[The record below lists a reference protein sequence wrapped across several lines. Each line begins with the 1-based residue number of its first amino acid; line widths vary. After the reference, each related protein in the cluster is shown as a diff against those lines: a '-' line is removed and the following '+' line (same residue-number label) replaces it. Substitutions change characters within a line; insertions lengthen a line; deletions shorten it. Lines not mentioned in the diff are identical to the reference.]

1 MKNNKHCRLMNYEI
15 IGFIAAI
22 LTTSSFLPQ
31 LIKVWKTKSSKGVS
45 TLMYFVM
52 LSGVILWGA
61 YGYLIGSKSVLIA
74 NIVAG
79 LLQIVILILIFKNK
93 NNESTN

>member
-1 MKNNKHCRLMNYEI
+1 MNYEI

-45 TLMYFVM
+45 ILMYFVM
-52 LSGVILWGA
+52 LSGVILWGV
-61 YGYLIGSKSVLIA
+61 YGYLIESKSVLIA

-93 NNESTN
+93 NNKSTT

>member
-1 MKNNKHCRLMNYEI
+1 MNYEI

-45 TLMYFVM
+45 ILMYFVM
-52 LSGVILWGA
+52 LSGVILWGV

-93 NNESTN
+93 KNESTN

>member
-1 MKNNKHCRLMNYEI
+1 MNYEI

-45 TLMYFVM
+45 SLMYFVM
-52 LSGVILWGA
+52 LSGVTLWGV
-61 YGYLIGSKSVLIA
+61 YGYLIESKSVLIA

>member
-1 MKNNKHCRLMNYEI
+1 MNYEI

-31 LIKVWKTKSSKGVS
+31 LIKVWKTRSSKGVS

-52 LSGVILWGA
+52 LSGVILWGV
-61 YGYLIGSKSVLIA
+61 YGYLIESKSVLIA

-93 NNESTN
+93 NNESAT

>member
-1 MKNNKHCRLMNYEI
+1 MNNEI

-52 LSGVILWGA
+52 LLGVILWGV
-61 YGYLIGSKSVLIA
+61 YGYLIESKSVLIA

-93 NNESTN
+93 NNESTT

>member
-1 MKNNKHCRLMNYEI
+1 MNYEI
-15 IGFIAAI
+15 SGFIAAI

>member
-1 MKNNKHCRLMNYEI
+1 MNYEI
-15 IGFIAAI
+15 FGFIAAI

-52 LSGVILWGA
+52 LSGVILWGV
-61 YGYLIGSKSVLIA
+61 YGYLIESKSVLIA

>member
-1 MKNNKHCRLMNYEI
+1 MNYEI

-52 LSGVILWGA
+52 LSGVILWGV
-61 YGYLIGSKSVLIA
+61 YGYLIESKSVLIA
-74 NIVAG
+74 NLVAG
-79 LLQIVILILIFKNK
+79 LLQIVILIIIFKNK
-93 NNESTN
+93 NNESAT

>member
-1 MKNNKHCRLMNYEI
+1 MNYEI

>member
-1 MKNNKHCRLMNYEI
+1 MNYEI

-45 TLMYFVM
+45 ILMYFEM
-52 LSGVILWGA
+52 LSGVILWGV
-61 YGYLIGSKSVLIA
+61 YGYLIESKSVLIA

-93 NNESTN
+93 NNKSTT

>member
-1 MKNNKHCRLMNYEI
+1 MNYEI

-61 YGYLIGSKSVLIA
+61 YGYLIESKSVLIA

>member
-1 MKNNKHCRLMNYEI
+1 
-15 IGFIAAI
+15 
-22 LTTSSFLPQ
+22 
-31 LIKVWKTKSSKGVS
+31 
-45 TLMYFVM
+45 
-52 LSGVILWGA
+52 
-61 YGYLIGSKSVLIA
+61 LIGSKSVLIA

>member
-1 MKNNKHCRLMNYEI
+1 MNYEI

-45 TLMYFVM
+45 ILMYFVM

-61 YGYLIGSKSVLIA
+61 YGYLIESKSVLIA

-93 NNESTN
+93 NNESAT

>member
-1 MKNNKHCRLMNYEI
+1 MNYEI

-52 LSGVILWGA
+52 LSGVILWG
-61 YGYLIGSKSVLIA
+61 I
-74 NIVAG
+74 
-79 LLQIVILILIFKNK
+79 
-93 NNESTN
+93 

>member
-1 MKNNKHCRLMNYEI
+1 MNYEI

-22 LTTSSFLPQ
+22 LTTSSFIPQ

-52 LSGVILWGA
+52 LSGVILWGV
-61 YGYLIGSKSVLIA
+61 YGYLIESKSVLIA

-93 NNESTN
+93 NNESTT

>member
-1 MKNNKHCRLMNYEI
+1 MNYEI

-52 LSGVILWGA
+52 LSGVILWGV

>member
-1 MKNNKHCRLMNYEI
+1 MNYEI

-45 TLMYFVM
+45 SLMYFVM
-52 LSGVILWGA
+52 LSGVILWGV

-93 NNESTN
+93 NNESAT

>member
-1 MKNNKHCRLMNYEI
+1 MNYEI

-52 LSGVILWGA
+52 LSGVILWGV
-61 YGYLIGSKSVLIA
+61 YGYLIESKSVLIA

-93 NNESTN
+93 NNESAT

>member
-1 MKNNKHCRLMNYEI
+1 MNYEI

-45 TLMYFVM
+45 SLMYFVM
-52 LSGVILWGA
+52 LSGVILWGV

-93 NNESTN
+93 NNESTT

>member
-1 MKNNKHCRLMNYEI
+1 MNYEI

-52 LSGVILWGA
+52 LLGVILWGV
-61 YGYLIGSKSVLIA
+61 YGYLIESKSVLIA

-93 NNESTN
+93 NNESAT

>member
-1 MKNNKHCRLMNYEI
+1 MNYEI

-45 TLMYFVM
+45 ILMYFVM
-52 LSGVILWGA
+52 LSGVILWGV

-93 NNESTN
+93 NNESTT

>member
-1 MKNNKHCRLMNYEI
+1 MNYEI

-45 TLMYFVM
+45 ILMYFVM
-52 LSGVILWGA
+52 LSGVILWGV